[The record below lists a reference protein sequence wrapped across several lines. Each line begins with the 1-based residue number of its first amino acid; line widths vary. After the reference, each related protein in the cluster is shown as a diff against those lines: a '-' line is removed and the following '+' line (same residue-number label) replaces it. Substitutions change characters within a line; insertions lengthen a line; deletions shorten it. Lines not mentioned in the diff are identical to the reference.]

1 MRVVQAESELREL
14 IAQAR
19 GCGRGVEFVP
29 TMGAFH
35 EGHLELMRQARR
47 HEGLLV
53 VSVFVNPTQFGP
65 DEDFDSYP
73 RSLET
78 DVAAAAGEGVE
89 LLFAPTTAQMYP
101 GGKIE
106 TTVDVGPIGR
116 ILEGEHRPGHF
127 NGVATVCAKLFN
139 LVRPDRVYLGRKDA
153 QQVAVLSR
161 MNADLDFGLEIVV
174 CPTVREP
181 DGLAM
186 SSRNERLKP
195 EERKAALAL
204 SEALMEMARM
214 VDEGETDAHR
224 VLERGHSVIAGQP
237 KVNLQYLEIVD
248 PGDFRSL
255 DRITGGALAVAAA
268 FVGSVRLI
276 DNVFVGTAQA
286 ARTGGWQ

>member
-1 MRVVQAESELREL
+1 M
-14 IAQAR
+14 
-19 GCGRGVEFVP
+19 P

-47 HEGLLV
+47 HEGLVV

-65 DEDFDSYP
+65 DEDFNSYP

-78 DVAAAAGEGVE
+78 DVAAAAGQGVE

-101 GGKIE
+101 GGEID
-106 TTVDVGPIGR
+106 TTVEVGPIGR

-139 LVRPDRVYLGRKDA
+139 LVRPDRVYLGQKDA
-153 QQVAVLSR
+153 QQVAVLSQ
-161 MNADLDFGLEIVV
+161 MNADLNFGLEIVV
-174 CPTVREP
+174 CPTVRDP

-195 EERKAALAL
+195 GEREAALAL
-204 SEALMEMARM
+204 SGALMEMARL
-214 VDEGETDAHR
+214 VDEGETDIRR
-224 VLERGHSVIAGQP
+224 VLERGRSVIAGQP
-237 KVNLQYLEIVD
+237 KVSLQYLEIVD
-248 PGDFRSL
+248 PVHFRSL
-255 DRITGGALAVAAA
+255 DRITGSALAVAAA
-268 FVGSVRLI
+268 VVGSVRLI
-276 DNVFVGTAQA
+276 DNVFVGTAQS